1 MENLSFITG
10 VIGNVI
16 SILVFASPVGTLK
29 RVVRKRSVGEFKA
42 IPYVCT
48 LLSTCLWSFYGL
60 LKPGGLLVLTVNA
73 AGASLEAIYVAFFL
87 LYSPKHARIK
97 LGKLVMALNV
107 VLFGGIVAVTLLA
120 VRGQQLRLTVIG
132 VMCAGMTLGMYASPL
147 AAMKTVVDTKSV
159 EYMPFSLSFFL
170 FLNGGTW
177 SIYAVLV
184 RDLYIGVP
192 NCIGFLLG
200 SAQLIL
206 YMVYKSKSKTKNKAG
221 EEKKEGGSELMV
233 DAEMQ
238 TNDDQHE
245 QLQGRDKK
253 MVSLLKEK
261 SITKPAVDG
270 RKSLNKIAK
279 SLSMS
284 VCELRSDWFLQMKS
298 TEAD

>member
-60 LKPGGLLVLTVNA
+60 LKPGGLLILTVNA
-73 AGASLEAIYVAFFL
+73 AGAALEAIYVAFFL
-87 LYSPKHARIK
+87 VYSPKHARIK
-97 LGKLVMALNV
+97 LGKLVMLLNV
-107 VLFGGIVAVTLLA
+107 VLFGGIVAVALLA

-184 RDLYIGVP
+184 P

-200 SAQLIL
+200 TAQLIL
-206 YMVYKSKSKTKNKAG
+206 YMVYKSKSKRKNKAA
-221 EEKKEGGSELMV
+221 EEKKEGGTEPMV
-233 DAEMQ
+233 DVEMHP
-238 TNDDQHE
+238 NDDQHE
-245 QLQGRDKK
+245 QLQDHDKK
-253 MVSLLKEK
+253 TASLLKEK
-261 SITKPAVDG
+261 SITKPSVNG

-284 VCELRSDWFLQMKS
+284 VYELRSDWLLQMKS
-298 TEAD
+298 TEADS